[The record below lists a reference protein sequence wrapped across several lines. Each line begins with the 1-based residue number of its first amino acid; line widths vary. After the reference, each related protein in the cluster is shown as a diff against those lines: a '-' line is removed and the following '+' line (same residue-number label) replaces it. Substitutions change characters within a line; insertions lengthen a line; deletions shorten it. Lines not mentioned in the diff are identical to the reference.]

1 MLYWF
6 GVDEP
11 ALYAPERCPV
21 FIWLHGRGGQ
31 RASMYGFPMIDGVA
45 GPKVASEQDTVESD
59 PDRVDR
65 QVAEGDAKSVYDDHV
80 RGRLRGITAAGAAHR
95 DLPLHQHARTP
106 RSWCGRIPSP
116 TAITFVSACSGHGFK
131 HSAALGEALAQ
142 RLLGRTPP
150 VSLDP
155 FLAPP

>member
-1 MLYWF
+1 M
-6 GVDEP
+6 
-11 ALYAPERCPV
+11 
-21 FIWLHGRGGQ
+21 HGSGGR
-31 RASMYGFPMIDGVA
+31 RASMYGFPMVDGVA

-59 PDRVDR
+59 PDAVDR
-65 QVAEGDAKSVYDDHV
+65 QVADEDAQAD
-80 RGRLRGITAAGAAHR
+80 LRGPCARPTARH
-95 DLPLHQHARTP
+95 HARVLRTATCLYTSTP
-106 RSWCGRIPSP
+106 DASFLVRPHPESE
-116 TAITFVSACSGHGFK
+116 AITFVSACSGHGFK

>member
-21 FIWLHGRGGQ
+21 FIWLHGSGGQ
-31 RASMYGFPMIDGVA
+31 RASMYGFPMIDGIA

-65 QVAEGDAKSVYDDHV
+65 QVAEDDAKSVYDDHV
-80 RGRLRGITAAGAAHR
+80 RGRLRGMTSRVLRTATCLYTSTPDASFLVRPHPESAAI
-95 DLPLHQHARTP
+95 A
-106 RSWCGRIPSP
+106 
-116 TAITFVSACSGHGFK
+116 FVSACSGHGFK
-131 HSAALGEALAQ
+131 HSAALGEALAHG
-142 RLLGRTPP
+142 LLGRTPR
-150 VSLDP
+150 VSLDAFTLP
-155 FLAPP
+155 R